1 MATATAAFTAQVGNK
16 QHQGTFLRC
25 GDGVL
30 MSTSLDDLIR
40 SAEAEA
46 SEVEAYLQ
54 QLSPK
59 NLRSQHSRRNLNR
72 ILQRL
77 HTLKALRKN

>member
-1 MATATAAFTAQVGNK
+1 
-16 QHQGTFLRC
+16 
-25 GDGVL
+25 